1 MKRLVLFLTI
11 SLIVK
16 AGTNP
21 TFDDF
26 FLDKSMR
33 IDYYQTGTAT
43 KSIIS
48 LDEVIEEPY
57 WAGSLTQLIDTTN
70 LGNHLVAIHDSA
82 SGRLIYSR
90 GFSSIFQEWQTTRE
104 ARREIFR
111 TFSASVLIPYPQET
125 IIMKLFS
132 RDSLNEFKA
141 EFSTTIDPH
150 TRIIQ
155 REAPKYEYKAKSLI
169 KNGDPHRKVDILI
182 LPEGYTKWE
191 LFKFRR
197 EIKHFTKVF
206 FAAEPFRTY
215 RDRFNIWYLNV
226 PSEESGIDNPRQQQ
240 FVKSAF
246 GLSYNTFD
254 SDRYILAFDNK
265 TIRDIAA
272 NAPYDQLYFLVN
284 SSKYGGGGI
293 FNLYSTCY
301 SHAEDEKSAWWPD
314 YVFVHEFGH
323 AFAGLADEYYSSQ
336 VAYSDFY
343 PPDIEPWEPNITVTT
358 SREKLKWKELVEADT
373 PIPTPWEK
381 SLYDNIPRTQ
391 TAHKD
396 SLLRKQQ
403 YWQKV
408 GAFQGAGYASE
419 GLYRPYLDCRMFSKS
434 LTEFCPVC
442 QAAIIRMIRFYSE

>member
-1 MKRLVLFLTI
+1 MKRLAFFLAI
-11 SLIVK
+11 SLTVK

-26 FLDKSMR
+26 FLDKTLR

-48 LDEVIEEPY
+48 LDEIIEEPY

-104 ARREIFR
+104 ARQEIFR

-125 IIMKLFS
+125 IIMKLFA

-150 TRIIQ
+150 SRSIR

-169 KNGDPHRKVDILI
+169 KNGDPHTKIDILV

-191 LFKFRR
+191 LFRFRR
-197 EIKHFTKVF
+197 ELRHFTRIF
-206 FAAEPFRTY
+206 FAAKPFKTY

-226 PSEESGIDNPRQQQ
+226 PSEESGIDNPRKQHY
-240 FVKSAF
+240 VKSAF
-246 GLSYNTFD
+246 GLSYNTFN

-343 PPDIEPWEPNITVTT
+343 PSDIEPWEPNITVTT
-358 SREKLKWKELVEADT
+358 NREKLKWKQLVEADT

-381 SLYDNIPRTQ
+381 SLYDNIPRTK